1 MEHELREITLGG
13 YRLSVDAGRTRA
25 YYAAQ
30 PPYECPCAG
39 CRNFVQAVR
48 HLPREAKEL
57 FDALG
62 LDPAKPEEVCS
73 YPGTRE
79 EAHGGAWYH
88 ICGTIL
94 EGGTPPE
101 GQRFSEWVQ
110 AAEVRG
116 GFYRRSQPP
125 GGGLPQAA
133 LPDGYRFLA
142 PLGAGGGE
150 SGRGVR

>member
-73 YPGTRE
+73 YPGARE

-94 EGGTPPE
+94 EGGTP
-101 GQRFSEWVQ
+101 R
-110 AAEVRG
+110 RG
-116 GFYRRSQPP
+116 
-125 GGGLPQAA
+125 
-133 LPDGYRFLA
+133 
-142 PLGAGGGE
+142 
-150 SGRGVR
+150 SGSASGSR

>member
-1 MEHELREITLGG
+1 MEHDFQETVLGG
-13 YRLSVDAGRTRA
+13 YRLMVDVERTRA

-30 PPYECPCAG
+30 PPYDCPCAG
-39 CRNFVQAVR
+39 CRNFVRAVKL
-48 HLPREAKEL
+48 LPGEVKAL

-101 GQRFSEWVQ
+101 GRRFSEWVPVAERFE
-110 AAEVRG
+110 AA
-116 GFYRRSQPP
+116 FTDDYS
-125 GGGLPQAA
+125 LPAEDFPRPVFQMDTDFW
-133 LPDGYRFLA
+133 LPWVLEEENPDG
-142 PLGAGGGE
+142 P
-150 SGRGVR
+150 

>member
-1 MEHELREITLGG
+1 MEHDFRETALGG
-13 YRLSVDAGRTRA
+13 YRLMVDVERTRA

-30 PPYECPCAG
+30 PPYDCPCAG
-39 CRNFVQAVR
+39 CRNFVRAVKL
-48 HLPREAKEL
+48 LPGEVKAL

-101 GQRFSEWVQ
+101 GRRFSEWVPVAERFE
-110 AAEVRG
+110 AA
-116 GFYRRSQPP
+116 FTDDHS
-125 GGGLPQAA
+125 LPAEDFPRPVFQMDTDFW
-133 LPDGYRFLA
+133 LPWVLEEENPDG
-142 PLGAGGGE
+142 
-150 SGRGVR
+150 S